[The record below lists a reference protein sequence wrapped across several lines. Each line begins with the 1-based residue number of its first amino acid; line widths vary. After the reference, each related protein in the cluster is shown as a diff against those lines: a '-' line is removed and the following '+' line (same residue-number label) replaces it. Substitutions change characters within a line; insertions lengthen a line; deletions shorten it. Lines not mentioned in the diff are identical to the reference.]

1 MSRGQYL
8 LFTDIFENTNKAVND
23 PRPRNYY
30 MPLRN
35 EHLAYRYYYYAEV
48 KFIRY
53 DKCLQLLETE
63 FYLCE
68 ARIVVLLSELTELLR
83 KIVETK
89 PTVKELEKKIPHLNW

>member
-8 LFTDIFENTNKAVND
+8 LFSDIFENKTKVVEET
-23 PRPRNYY
+23 RPRNYY

-48 KFIRY
+48 KFMRY

-63 FYLCE
+63 FYLTE
-68 ARIVVLLSELTELLR
+68 ARIVVLLSDCTDLLHS
-83 KIVETK
+83 IVQRK